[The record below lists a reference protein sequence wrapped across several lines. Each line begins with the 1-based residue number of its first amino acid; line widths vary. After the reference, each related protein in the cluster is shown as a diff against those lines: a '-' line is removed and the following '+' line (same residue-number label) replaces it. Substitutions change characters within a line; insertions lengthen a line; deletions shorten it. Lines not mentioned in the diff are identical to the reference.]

1 MTILLE
7 KDLRKATV
15 TIRWPHGVLGPKENT
30 SSYDCSSAANHEIA
44 ESNSKANSS
53 VAVRLNI
60 LLGVSACQFF
70 NLILAWKEKHA
81 IRTCIFKDWNPGGGE
96 GWKALLLCTASW
108 NQTQIK
114 ADFSQEC
121 EALSDGWIPHIS
133 HLHHQI
139 PASVST
145 FTGYHTAVPTAT
157 SALETE
163 KSLEHTR
170 QVTQLCL
177 PLAYAKSLSPFK
189 FQPHFIFQ
197 TENRVQARTFLYV
210 QHLLLFPHYQTCLA
224 DQSQKTYSIL
234 QLSTPL
240 WSQEKVALRQQQI
253 SQSASS
259 CASRSSVFI
268 RRIR

>member
-1 MTILLE
+1 ML
-7 KDLRKATV
+7 V
-15 TIRWPHGVLGPKENT
+15 N
-30 SSYDCSSAANHEIA
+30 
-44 ESNSKANSS
+44 
-53 VAVRLNI
+53 
-60 LLGVSACQFF
+60 FF
-70 NLILAWKEKHA
+70 KWNLAWKEKHA

-121 EALSDGWIPHIS
+121 EALSDGWIPHVS

-145 FTGYHTAVPTAT
+145 STGYHTAVPTAT
-157 SALETE
+157 SAIRNWKKKLKKK
-163 KSLEHTR
+163 KSLKRTR
-170 QVTQLCL
+170 QAAQLLL

-197 TENRVQARTFLYV
+197 TENRVQARTLLYV
-210 QHLLLFPHYQTCLA
+210 QHLLLFPRYQTRLT
-224 DQSQKTYSIL
+224 DQSQKTSSIL

-240 WSQEKVALRQQQI
+240 QAR
-253 SQSASS
+253 
-259 CASRSSVFI
+259 
-268 RRIR
+268 